1 MDDRNFWNKRNHL
14 GFWTYCKFQ
23 QPIPSQKFLSQIPP
37 GIEQWAESPIHSG
50 CHCSQSF
57 RPALY
62 FICFYIILCIG
73 PWWLQQSPLYWFP
86 SLSLQ
91 AWLQSSLLL
100 SFIPLGSYRILIFFI
115 LRSQLL
121 HIAVEGSC
129 VCPHLPNCLNSKL
142 SDTSSDRSSHT
153 QQSSWQGSPH
163 CAEMQLPRQMY
174 AFILSPYFKITLW
187 EDTERYIKCSFCDR
201 SCIPSCWKW

>member
-1 MDDRNFWNKRNHL
+1 MSW
-14 GFWTYCKFQ
+14 
-23 QPIPSQKFLSQIPP
+23 IPHSQ
-37 GIEQWAESPIHSG
+37 W
-50 CHCSQSF
+50 
-57 RPALY
+57 
-62 FICFYIILCIG
+62 
-73 PWWLQQSPLYWFP
+73 
-86 SLSLQ
+86 LSLQ
-91 AWLQSSLLL
+91 SIIQTSTVFYMFLYYSLHRSLVITTVTSILVPQPQPASLVTVISTPL
-100 SFIPLGSYRILIFFI
+100 SLIPLGSYRILNFFV